1 MSHVQDPGPEPKP
14 EETSRSDE
22 PGSSAADALRGARA
36 ARSVVP
42 GAAGHSPALRAG
54 IEALQRT
61 IGNRAT
67 AAAVLGRSVLH
78 RFKEKSYAGL
88 DPVAAVRK
96 ALAEGSQWDA
106 HELMRRLET
115 KEQANDVLRNDKL
128 LATNCFGDE
137 TIATAADILVR
148 KGGRL
153 GLAIDWMVAEG
164 TNWRLLSRVISAASD
179 DEKKKVRGEDWLKY
193 WVGRLGDKEMSE
205 LVKLLPLDLTTKLK
219 WMQAEGS
226 NWDLMKGVIESVPIA
241 ERTKVVEDDKLR
253 AFFVSECND
262 AEMYE
267 AVKLLGGRLRKQ
279 LAWMAAEDCK
289 DEWIKERVNAVVD
302 AKERTGVYSEEIAW
316 KRLLE
321 MSDADRVELAKL
333 LGGTPDQQLSLFQ
346 NDVGIGKLTWARPPS
361 AEWVKAVMKYR
372 KNPLDLLWVAS
383 GDPAGWGS
391 LIRPHLWDLLKDYH
405 NVIYPEFRVK
415 VFWAA
420 FGTGSTFS
428 AGQIMHFISVLTG
441 KTPHR
446 GGKSVAGDQFY
457 TRDPND
463 RTAREFMEIIKP
475 GGSSGPL
482 GISREE
488 LAIGELAFCSH
499 EKDSN
504 GNWKPI
510 ETSYFADPWI
520 IIAVTSGGARD
531 TSLLVD
537 VAGTPQAVGRGM
549 TFFQNHARH
558 EIGHAVGA
566 RRIGNMKE
574 SGNEF
579 AESYGQWKKSSKAK
593 FEQALWTDVRKPAA
607 GWPSVPILGTNV
619 TLTNTAVHDWC
630 LDILA
635 KGAEKQ
641 NAIGKAAGNVQDK
654 LAAIQGSLWSGVPLV
669 NYLVAIGANTPQGM
683 RDNAYMFGGF
693 VPTDPVQIFATRWG
707 NAFVEYARDAHD
719 AFIGPQISW
728 YALSSPPEMFAEMY
742 TAKYSTGVLP
752 AKVGKLTR
760 DPTTFFR
767 TLESQRDPWFGK
779 GK

>member
-36 ARSVVP
+36 ARTAAP

-67 AAAVLGRSVLH
+67 AAAVLRRSVLH
-78 RFKEKSYAGL
+78 RFKEKTYAGL
-88 DPVAAVRK
+88 DPVAAVRM

-115 KEQANDVLRNDKL
+115 KAQADDILKNYKS
-128 LATNCFGDE
+128 LATSCFGDD

-164 TNWRLLSRVISAASD
+164 TNWRLLGHVISAASA

-193 WVGRLGDKEMSE
+193 WVGQLGDREMAE
-205 LVKLLPLDLTTKLK
+205 LVKLLPLDLPTKLK

-226 NWDLMKGVIESVPIA
+226 DWDLMKDVILSVPRE
-241 ERTKVVEDDKLR
+241 ERTQVVEDDKLR

-262 AEMYE
+262 AQMYE
-267 AVKLLGGRLRKQ
+267 AVQLLGGRLRKQ
-279 LAWMAAEDCK
+279 LAWMAAEDCE
-289 DEWIKERVNAVVD
+289 DEWIKERVNAVGD

-316 KRLLE
+316 RRLLE
-321 MSDADRVELAKL
+321 LSHKDRVDMAKL

-346 NDVGIGKLTWARPPS
+346 NDVGIGNLTWARPPS
-361 AEWVKAVMKYR
+361 AAWVKAVMKYR
-372 KNPLDLLWVAS
+372 NNPLDLLWVAS
-383 GDPAGWGS
+383 GNPAGWGP
-391 LIRPHLWDLLKDYH
+391 LIRPHLWDLLKDFH
-405 NVIYPEFRVK
+405 NVIYPEFRVN
-415 VFWAA
+415 VFWEA
-420 FGTGSTFS
+420 FGNGSTFT
-428 AGQIMHFISVLTG
+428 AAQILHFIAVLTG
-441 KTPHR
+441 KEPHR
-446 GGKSVAGDQFY
+446 GGKAVAGDQFW
-457 TRDPND
+457 TRDPD
-463 RTAREFMEIIKP
+463 DDTAREFMEMIKP
-475 GGSSGPL
+475 GGSSGAL

-504 GNWKPI
+504 GNWKAI
-510 ETSYFADPWI
+510 NTSYFADPWI
-520 IIAVTSGGARD
+520 IIAVSSAGARD
-531 TSLLVD
+531 TTLLVD

-566 RRIGNMKE
+566 RKIGNMKE

-579 AESYGQWKKSSKAK
+579 AESYGQWKKSSQAK
-593 FEQALWTDVRKPAA
+593 FEGALWTDVAKPPA
-607 GWPSVPILGTNV
+607 GWPLVPILGRNV
-619 TLTNTAVHDWC
+619 TLTNTDVHDWC
-630 LDILA
+630 VDILA
-635 KGAEKQ
+635 TGTQKQ
-641 NAIGKAAGNVQDK
+641 NAIGRVAGNVQQK
-654 LAAIQGSLWSGVPLV
+654 LAAIRGSLWGGVELV
-669 NYLVAIGANTPQGM
+669 KYLFAIGANSPQAM
-683 RDNAYMFGGF
+683 RDNAFRFGGF
-693 VPTDPVQIFATRWG
+693 VPTDPVQIYATRWD
-707 NAFVEYARDAHD
+707 NTFVEYAKDAHD
-719 AFIGPQISW
+719 AFVGPNISW

-742 TAKYSTGVLP
+742 TARYSTGVLP

-760 DPTTFFR
+760 DPLTFFR
-767 TLESQRDPWFGK
+767 TLESQRDSMFGK

>member
-1 MSHVQDPGPEPKP
+1 M
-14 EETSRSDE
+14 
-22 PGSSAADALRGARA
+22 
-36 ARSVVP
+36 
-42 GAAGHSPALRAG
+42 
-54 IEALQRT
+54 ALQRS

-67 AAAVLGRSVLH
+67 AAALLSRSVLY
-78 RFKEKSYAGL
+78 RFKEKTYEGL

-106 HELMRRLET
+106 HELMRRLAT
-115 KEQANDVLRNDKL
+115 KEQANTVLKDYKM
-128 LATNCFGDE
+128 LATSCFGND

-164 TNWRLLSRVISAASD
+164 TNWKLLSGVISASSD

-193 WVGRLGDKEMSE
+193 WVGRLGDKDMSE
-205 LVKLLPLDLTTKLK
+205 LVKLLPLDLPTKLK

-226 NWDLMKGVIESVPIA
+226 SWALMRDVIVSVPRDQ
-241 ERTKVVEDDKLR
+241 RTKVVEDDKLR

-262 AEMYE
+262 EEMYE
-267 AVKLLGGRLRKQ
+267 AVRLLGGRLRKQ

-289 DEWIKERVNAVVD
+289 DEWIKERVNAVTD
-302 AKERTGVYSEEIAW
+302 AKERLGVYSEDIAW
-316 KRLLE
+316 RRLLE
-321 MSDADRVELAKL
+321 MDRKSRVELAKQ

-346 NDVGIGKLTWARPPS
+346 NDIPIGDLTWARPPS
-361 AEWVKAVMKYR
+361 ADWVKAVMKYR
-372 KNPLDLLWVAS
+372 KNPLDLLWVGS
-383 GDPAGWGS
+383 GNPTGWGP
-391 LIRPHLWDLLKDYH
+391 LIRPELWNLLKDYN

-428 AGQIMHFISVLTG
+428 AGQIMHFIALLTG
-441 KTPHR
+441 KKPHR

-457 TRDPND
+457 TADPND

-482 GISREE
+482 GISRAE
-488 LAIGELAFCSH
+488 LAIAELAFCSH

-504 GNWKPI
+504 DNWKEI
-510 ETSYFADPWI
+510 DTSYFADPWI
-520 IIAVTSGGARD
+520 IIAVTSSGKRNTD
-531 TSLLVD
+531 LLVD

-566 RRIGNMKE
+566 RKIGAMKE
-574 SGNEF
+574 SGNQF
-579 AESYGQWKKSSKAK
+579 AESYGQWKKSSKEK
-593 FEQALWTDVRKPAA
+593 FEKALWTDVAKPAG
-607 GWPSVPILGTNV
+607 GWPSVPILLTNV
-619 TLTNTAVHDWC
+619 TLTNTDVHDWC
-630 LDILA
+630 LDILSRS
-635 KGAEKQ
+635 AERQ
-641 NAIGKAAGNVQDK
+641 NAIGKAAGNLQEK
-654 LAAIQGSLWSGVPLV
+654 LAAISGSLWGGVELV
-669 NYLVAIGANTPQGM
+669 KYLIAIRATTPQGM

-707 NAFVEYARDAHD
+707 NSFVQYARDAHD
-719 AFIGPQISW
+719 AFIGPNISW

-742 TAKYSTGVLP
+742 TARYSTGVLP
-752 AKVGKLTR
+752 VQVGTR
-760 DPTTFFR
+760 DPATFFR
-767 TLESQRDPWFGK
+767 TLESQRDPLFGK
-779 GK
+779 DK